1 MLESDKDLI
10 LSNDDLILSV
20 KNGADVAIGQ
30 KFYLDIGIPKGKIS
44 QSLNIGIKD
53 SKGFESIKIIKTINT
68 QQNRE
73 SYNMV
78 LSCTVKGSDSITMG
92 EEIHFTLTGI
102 DKVIKYYAKD
112 LVQSSIQLKKNK
124 SICATPN
131 NNDVDD
137 NEEHYIS
144 YDTMLFDTNGQL
156 LKNTPINIYSE
167 INEDIE
173 RKIIITSEPDGV
185 GQKYQIIK
193 PTKYEGKTQLIINS
207 DKDGKVNF
215 RVYPVMDT
223 PVIIDLIS
231 QVEGV
236 AEYHS
241 GSIYMIS
248 VVPPSR
254 DNSLNPP
261 DIPELE
267 GDSLEGDGRQLF
279 EAEID
284 SYPNASR
291 TDNILFFNKKKK
303 DGSFDP
309 EGLIFPVKKISDV
322 LGDMDSEDYNY
333 TFLMRRDIFP
343 YGKDSML
350 YYIIA
355 PSFGNSMYSDV
366 RGVTYIGGELTR
378 PNENVKRIYNM
389 PMIFSSFADIKQDPK
404 LEHSDDEEKPN
415 NEDIIQ
421 RDVSNYAVS
430 GCQLYV
436 KILCTNDENDLS
448 YPLWGK
454 EIYLRMYVES
464 ANQNFNKIFPVVA
477 PHIPDK
483 PGGKLSTVIVK
494 IDSPELNDVKGYVTG
509 GAGKIC
515 FEYYIIDPV
524 THEKIHS
531 NYWENEIITTD

>member
-10 LSNDDLILSV
+10 LSDDDLNLSV
-20 KNGADVAIGQ
+20 KNGADVIIGQ
-30 KFYLDIGIPKGKIS
+30 KFYLDIEIPKGKIS
-44 QSLNIGIKD
+44 QSLNIGVKD
-53 SKGFESIKIIKTINT
+53 FKGFESVKIIKPINIE
-68 QQNRE
+68 QDSK

-78 LSCTVKGSDSITMG
+78 ISCTVKGNGSITVG
-92 EEIHFTLTGI
+92 EEIHFTLTGV
-102 DKVIKYYAKD
+102 DKVMTYYARD
-112 LVQSSIQLKKNK
+112 LVNSSIQLKKNK

-131 NNDVDD
+131 SNDIDD
-137 NEEHYIS
+137 NKDHYIS
-144 YDTMLFDTNGQL
+144 YDTTLFDTNGQL
-156 LKNTPINIYSE
+156 LKHTPVNIYSE

-173 RKIIITSEPDGV
+173 RNIIITSEPDGV
-185 GQKYQIIK
+185 GQKHQIIK
-193 PTKYEGKTQLIINS
+193 PKNYEGKTQLIITS
-207 DKDGKVNF
+207 DENGRIKF
-215 RVYPVMDT
+215 RVYPVMNT
-223 PVIIDLIS
+223 PAIMGLIS
-231 QVEGV
+231 QIEGV

-241 GSIYMIS
+241 GDIYMIS
-248 VVPPSR
+248 VVPPND

-267 GDSLEGDGRQLF
+267 GGSLESDGRQRF

-284 SYPNASR
+284 SYPNVSK
-291 TDNILFFNKKKK
+291 TDNVLFFNKKKE
-303 DGSFDP
+303 DDSFDP

-322 LGDMDSEDYNY
+322 LGNMDSANYNY

-343 YGKDSML
+343 SGKDSML

-355 PSFGNSMYSDV
+355 PEFGNSMYSYV
-366 RGVTYIGGELTR
+366 RGVTYIGDELTS
-378 PNENVKRIYNM
+378 PNDSVKRTYNM
-389 PMIFSSFADIKQDPK
+389 PMVFSSFADIKQDPK

-415 NEDIIQ
+415 HENITQ

-436 KILCTNDENDLS
+436 KFLCTNDENDS
-448 YPLWGK
+448 YYPLWGEK
-454 EIYLRMYVES
+454 IYLRMYISS

-477 PHIPDK
+477 PHAPDK
-483 PGGKLSTVIVK
+483 PGGKLSTVIIK

-509 GAGKIC
+509 GAGKIY

-531 NYWENEIITTD
+531 NYWRNEIMTSD